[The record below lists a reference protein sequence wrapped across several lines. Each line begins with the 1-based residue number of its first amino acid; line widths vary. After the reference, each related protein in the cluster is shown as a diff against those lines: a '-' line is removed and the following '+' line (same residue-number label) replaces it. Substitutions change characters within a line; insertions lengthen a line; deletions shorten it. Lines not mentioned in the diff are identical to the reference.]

1 MAYNSFIKIDQPA
14 NEPAK
19 SYLPGSPERAS
30 LKAELARQADEVV
43 KIPLVINGE
52 EVWTDTTVPVVMPHD
67 HDHVIAEVCL
77 AGEAEIRAAVK
88 AAMDAKPAWEA
99 LPTEQRLSIF
109 MKAAALASGPWRDR
123 LNASTMLGQ
132 SKTVWQAE
140 IDAGCELS
148 DFLRFNVHNAY
159 EIYGEQ
165 SMTVGTNEWNRIVW
179 RPLEGFVVA
188 ISPFNFTSIGCGL
201 STAPAIAGNTVL
213 WKPSTTAVL
222 SSWYFYQVL
231 EAAGLPAGVINF
243 LPCRGTDL
251 SAYALSDKDFGG
263 FHFTGSTKVFKQ
275 VWKTVGDN
283 IFTYR
288 SYPRLVGETGGKDF
302 VFAHP
307 TADVEALVTGIT
319 RAAFEYQGQKCS
331 ACSRAYI
338 PASLWPLVKERLL
351 EEVAKLKVGDVA
363 DFRTMLG
370 AVIDQ
375 KAFDRITAAIDAARA
390 SEDADVL
397 CGGYDGSK
405 GWFVEPTIIQAKT
418 PDYDTMLR
426 ELFGPV
432 LTVYVYDDDKL
443 EETLDHCA
451 NAAEYA
457 LTGSIYAEDREAVAH
472 MEWVLR
478 QAAGNFYIN
487 EKPTGATV
495 GQQPFG
501 GARGSGTND
510 KAGTTGNMRRWMSP
524 CSIKE
529 VFVPGTEVSYPY
541 MSEE

>member
-43 KIPLVINGE
+43 KIPLVINGK

-148 DFLRFNVHNAY
+148 DFLRFNVYNAY
-159 EIYGEQ
+159 KIYNDQ

-201 STAPAIAGNTVL
+201 SCAPAIAGNTVL
-213 WKPSTTAVL
+213 WKPATTASL
-222 SSWYFYQVL
+222 SAWYFFQVL
-231 EAAGLPAGVINF
+231 RAAGLPDGVINF
-243 LPCRGTDL
+243 LPCHGTDL
-251 SAYALSDKDFGG
+251 SRYALDDKDFGG
-263 FHFTGSTKVFKQ
+263 FHFTGSTRVFADVWKQ
-275 VWKTVGDN
+275 VGEN
-283 IFTYR
+283 ISKYR

-307 TADVEALVTGIT
+307 SADVEAVVTGIT

-338 PASLWPLVKERLL
+338 PKSLWPCVKERLL
-351 EEVAKLKVGDVA
+351 EEAAKLKVGDVT

-375 KAFDRITAAIDAARA
+375 KAFDRISAAIDAARE
-390 SEDADVL
+390 STDAEVL

-405 GWFVEPTIIQAKT
+405 GWFVQPTIIEAKT
-418 PDYDTMLR
+418 PTYDTMTR
-426 ELFGPV
+426 EIFGPV
-432 LTVYVYDDDKL
+432 LTVYAYEDADL
-443 EETLDHCA
+443 EEMLKVCNDSTA
-451 NAAEYA
+451 YA
-457 LTGSIYAEDREAVAH
+457 LTGSIYAEDRTAVAH
-472 MEWVLR
+472 MEWALR
-478 QAAGNFYIN
+478 NSAGNFYIN

-510 KAGTTGNMRRWMSP
+510 KAGTTSNMHRWMSP